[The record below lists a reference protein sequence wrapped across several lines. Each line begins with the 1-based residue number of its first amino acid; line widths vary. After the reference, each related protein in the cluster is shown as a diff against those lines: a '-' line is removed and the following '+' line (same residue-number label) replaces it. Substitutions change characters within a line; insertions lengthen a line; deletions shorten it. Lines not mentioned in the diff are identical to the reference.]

1 MEIEES
7 EAHPAVPKITI
18 SNIAHLE
25 SINTANKVARFNDL
39 QVLFNRTSRHFGS
52 IQLINSDSRAS
63 VWIEQHLFKF
73 KLWPTVPVT
82 NIADIKKTVVWA
94 HGFLRMVI
102 IAIQGN
108 LESFVLDMHTME
120 LLWKL
125 MNDLLEL
132 FAELRKI
139 VPLEILRMGF
149 EQNLADAAEAS
160 ENWARALSKE
170 SDGDPNRLHRKL
182 SKTKPTKLNRV
193 LDPEL
198 RKKREEIEKLASTDE
213 QRDRFMNEISEFIPN
228 TMKMITDEQAN
239 LRTCRYRDVPLLKE
253 WAEKLLVVID
263 EIEDIEENRKSN
275 ISISIS
281 LAGVKTMAQNRA
293 ARKIQMWIRRIR
305 KRRNEEDE
313 GNLSFNLG
321 AGPAS
326 SSAQGPKGLHPMFVS
341 LD

>member
-1 MEIEES
+1 MEIEEPES
-7 EAHPAVPKITI
+7 HQSIPNIKI
-18 SNIAHLE
+18 SNLVHLE
-25 SINTANKVARFNDL
+25 SINTSSKISRFNDL
-39 QVLFNRTSRHFGS
+39 QPLFNRTSRHFSS
-52 IQLINSDSRAS
+52 IQLTNSDSRAS
-63 VWIEQHLFKF
+63 FWIEQHLFKF
-73 KLWPTVPVT
+73 KLSPTIPAT
-82 NIADIKKTVVWA
+82 SIADIKKTVIWA

-102 IAIQGN
+102 IVIQGN
-108 LESFVLDMHTME
+108 LESFVLDIQTME

-160 ENWARALSKE
+160 ENWARALSRE
-170 SDGDPNRLHRKL
+170 SDGDPNRFHRKL
-182 SKTKPTKLNRV
+182 SKTKPTKQNRV

-213 QRDRFMNEISEFIPN
+213 QRDRFMNEINEFIPN
-228 TMKMITDEQAN
+228 TIKMITDEQTN
-239 LRTCRYRDVPLLKE
+239 LRTCRHKDVPLLKE

-263 EIEDIEENRKSN
+263 EVENAEENRKSN
-275 ISISIS
+275 VSISIS
-281 LAGVKTMAQNRA
+281 LAGIKNMAQNNA
-293 ARKIQMWIRRIR
+293 ARKIQSWLRRIR

-326 SSAQGPKGLHPMFVS
+326 SSAKGAKGLHPMFVS